1 MDNDSTI
8 IVRVKVIVDLAI
20 IKKSDSNYIRK
31 GFIGSFVEFGNI
43 YKVLK
48 NNRVC
53 LYIECCFMYCVKQN
67 LGNFIKFVDDL
78 NKIVFYLYG
87 KCKYKLLVL

>member
-1 MDNDSTI
+1 MI
-8 IVRVKVIVDLAI
+8 IVRVKVIVDLVI

>member
-1 MDNDSTI
+1 MI
-8 IVRVKVIVDLAI
+8 IVRVKVIVDLVI
-20 IKKSDSNYIRK
+20 IKKLDSNYICK

-53 LYIECCFMYCVKQN
+53 LYIECCFM
-67 LGNFIKFVDDL
+67 
-78 NKIVFYLYG
+78 
-87 KCKYKLLVL
+87 